1 MAIKISSTKKF
12 GSASPPLKASEP
24 KVTGKGSV
32 RKNTSTGKWNFNKII
47 D

>member
-1 MAIKISSTKKF
+1 MKNGSTKKF
-12 GSASPPLKASEP
+12 GQGSPPLKGSEP

-32 RKNTSTGKWNFNKII
+32 RKNTSSVKHNFNKVI